1 MGGVVQ
7 SNNLTHNANVL
18 LAEGQRQ
25 NSVAGVTM
33 NAAGQATMVAAE
45 IVYHRA
51 VIASAKAN
59 GCGTEASMSA
69 LRLLGVNS

>member
-1 MGGVVQ
+1 MGGIVQ

-18 LAEGQRQ
+18 AAELARQ
-25 NSVAGVTM
+25 NATSNITM
-33 NAAGQATMVAAE
+33 NAAGQAAFNAAE

-59 GCGTEASMSA
+59 GCGVEASLGA
-69 LRLLGVNS
+69 LKVLGVNS